1 LIRRET
7 NSITSKNLKQ
17 ATEGAVYLQTKWSG
31 FGPGFD
37 VRRVADRFIA
47 KRKTVDLDKVMLRLY
62 NEIPGHEL
70 DNLLFN
76 MAVMWLATEEEEKES
91 LRKAKQMGSL
101 GKKAKKWLDSL

>member
-1 LIRRET
+1 
-7 NSITSKNLKQ
+7 
-17 ATEGAVYLQTKWSG
+17 
-31 FGPGFD
+31 
-37 VRRVADRFIA
+37 
-47 KRKTVDLDKVMLRLY
+47 MLRLY

>member
-1 LIRRET
+1 
-7 NSITSKNLKQ
+7 
-17 ATEGAVYLQTKWSG
+17 VYLQTKWSD

-47 KRKTVDLDKVMLRLY
+47 KRKTIDLDKVMLRLY